1 MVWSLDY
8 SGVVTEVNAKLVDLL
23 EAIGVDDPEEL
34 GNPDVTS
41 PAQRMAGYAYVF
53 VTEDGSHGVHNP
65 TYALDLLDNAIAF
78 MQTVNAAQ
86 RSPIARK

>member
-1 MVWSLDY
+1 M
-8 SGVVTEVNAKLVDLL
+8 VTEVNEKLAELL

-34 GNPDVTS
+34 GNPEVTN
-41 PAQRMAGYAYVF
+41 AMQRMAGYAYVF

-78 MQTVNAAQ
+78 IQTVNSAQ
-86 RSPIARK
+86 GSPIAKK